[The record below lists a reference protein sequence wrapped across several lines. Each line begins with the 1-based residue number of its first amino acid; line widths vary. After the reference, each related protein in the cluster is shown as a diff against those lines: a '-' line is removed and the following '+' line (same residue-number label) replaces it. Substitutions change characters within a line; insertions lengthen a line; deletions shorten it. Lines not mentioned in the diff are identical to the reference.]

1 MILRKVQYQ
10 EETLRVLREFLSDA
24 RIHGPAESFARH
36 TTHLP
41 TALRRAYMTYGENL
55 ADAPTVC
62 LRLPTGGGKTL
73 VAAQSISIAGR
84 EFLDQEFPLVLWL
97 VPTTIIREQTYAALT
112 MPGDIHCE
120 VLKTQYGDRV
130 KVIKA
135 SDFVELRPQDL
146 GSRTTIVIGT
156 LATARVDQ
164 TELRRV
170 YAHNEEMEPFF
181 SQIPSGVELE
191 RDTTQTGNPVKSSFI
206 NLLAMCRPLVIVDEA
221 HNNRSPLSLEV
232 MRRIRPS
239 CIIEFTA
246 TPAEDSNI
254 LHHVS
259 ASELFAEHMIKLPIE
274 LTQHPT
280 WQETI
285 HYAVQER
292 AKLAE
297 LAKGETDYVRPIV
310 LIQAENID
318 KDVTWQKVLDYLQ
331 NDEGIERERIAV
343 ATGTEKELD
352 QVDLFSR
359 SCPIEF
365 VITVKALKEGWD
377 CSFAYVFCS
386 VATVHSKTEVEQIL
400 GRVLRM
406 PYASRRKVDALNRA
420 YAHVSSVS
428 WPAAVSQLYDRL
440 VSMGFDETEAENA
453 ILMQR
458 PSLPLQTDIRYRDGD
473 DTAGLPLSDL
483 TVREKPDLSG
493 LDKDEQRYVTVMEH
507 KEGLITLHVDADI
520 PEATLRKVERHLPAS
535 ERKALRQTVAIRR
548 RQRERESA
556 PARRGLSFVV
566 PQMVVRVQDE
576 FELLESDN
584 LLGVEGWHLTD
595 YSPALSPDEFTQ
607 ETELRRYELSIEGRR
622 VTQRFLGA
630 QMTLDLRHMDDTWD
644 ERRLVNWLDG
654 KLQDPLTRPHPD
666 IRQPVMRSFVHKAVS
681 HLIKERKLT
690 LGELQLHCFAL
701 LKALERK
708 INGHRQTAHKKGFQ
722 RILALSGEDIKT
734 DYTYPFEFS
743 ANTYC
748 PNEKYSGSRRF
759 NKHYFPDIGKLKS
772 EGEEFDC
779 AVAIDECPAVE
790 FWARNLEHGHTCFR
804 LPRSTGYFYPDF
816 VAKLQ
821 DGRILV
827 IEYKGEHLEDK
838 ASEQEKRAIGELYEK
853 NSAGKALFL
862 WAVKQDSAGRNV
874 ARQLQT
880 KIGYS

>member
-1 MILRKVQYQ
+1 MTLRKVQYQ
-10 EETLRVLREFLSDA
+10 EETLRVLRAFLADA
-24 RIHGPAESFARH
+24 RLEGPAEPFARH
-36 TTHLP
+36 TEHLP
-41 TALRRAYMTYGENL
+41 AALRRAYMTYGESL

-73 VAAQSISIAGR
+73 MAARSIPIVGR

-97 VPTTIIREQTYAALT
+97 VPTTIIREQTYDALT
-112 MPGDIHCE
+112 TPGDIHYE
-120 VLKTQYGDRV
+120 VLKEQYGDRV
-130 KVIKA
+130 RVMKA
-135 SDFVELRPQDL
+135 SDFTELRPQDL
-146 GSRTTIVIGT
+146 GTRTTIVIGT
-156 LATARVDQ
+156 LATQRVDK

-170 YAHNEEMEPFF
+170 YAHNENMEPFF
-181 SQIPSGVELE
+181 SRIPAGVELE
-191 RDTTQTGNPVKSSFI
+191 RDTSRRGNPVKFSFI

-221 HNNRSPLSLEV
+221 QNNQSPLSLDV

-239 CIIEFTA
+239 CILEFTA
-246 TPAEDSNI
+246 TPTENSNI
-254 LHHVS
+254 LHHVPAS
-259 ASELFAEHMIKLPIE
+259 ALFEEHMIKLPIE

-285 HYAVQER
+285 HHAVQER

-297 LAKGETDYVRPIV
+297 LAQGETDYVRPIV

-331 NDEGIERERIAV
+331 SDEGIERERIAV

-352 QVDLFSR
+352 KIDLFSR

-386 VATVHSKTEVEQIL
+386 VATVHSKTEVEQLL

-458 PSLPLQTDIRYRDGD
+458 PSLPLQTGIRYRESD
-473 DTAGLPLSDL
+473 DTAGLPLFDL
-483 TVREKPDLSG
+483 TLREKPDLSG
-493 LDKDEQRYVTVMEH
+493 LDKDEQRYVTVVEH
-507 KEGLITLHVDADI
+507 QEGLITLHVDEDT
-520 PEATLRKVERHLPAS
+520 PEATLRKVERQLTAT
-535 ERKALRQTVAIRR
+535 ERKALRKTVEIRR
-548 RQRERESA
+548 RQREREAS

-566 PQMVVRVQDE
+566 PQLVVRVQDE

-584 LLGVEGWHLTD
+584 LLGVEGWNLAD
-595 YSPALSPDEFTQ
+595 YPAILSPDEFTP

-630 QMTLDLRHMDDTWD
+630 QMTLDLRNMDDAWD

-681 HLIKERKLT
+681 YLIKERKLT

-708 INGHRQTAHKKGFQ
+708 INEHRQTAHRRGFQ
-722 RILALSGEDIKT
+722 RLLSLSGEDIRT

-743 ANTYC
+743 ADQYYAS
-748 PNEKYSGSRRF
+748 EKYDGPRRF
-759 NKHYFPDIGKLKS
+759 NNHFFPDIGKLKP

-779 AVAIDECPAVE
+779 AVAIDECPEVE
-790 FWARNLEHGHTCFR
+790 YWVRNLEHGHTSFR

-816 VAKLQ
+816 VAKLK

-827 IEYKGEHLEDK
+827 VEYKGEHLDEM
-838 ASEQEKRAIGELYEK
+838 ASEQEKRTIGDLYEK
-853 NSAGKALFL
+853 NSDGKALFL

-874 ARQLQT
+874 TRQLQA
-880 KIGYS
+880 KIKDA